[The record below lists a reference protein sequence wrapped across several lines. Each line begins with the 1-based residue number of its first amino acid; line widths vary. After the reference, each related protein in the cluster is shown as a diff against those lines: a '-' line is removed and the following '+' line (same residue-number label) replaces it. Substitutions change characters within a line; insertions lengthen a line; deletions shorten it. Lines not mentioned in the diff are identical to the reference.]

1 MFLVSD
7 PPGVWRRGQK
17 LPGINHTASGA
28 TEIAALSLGWIVM
41 KVIGTGG
48 VGQAGGSAKARPA
61 GGAGFRLPGVGQAS
75 GPTQVSGASGV
86 TGVFGV
92 EALLAMQDVGG
103 PLERRRKAV
112 RRATGLLDV
121 LDDIKIALLDGDLG
135 PADLDRLG
143 RALREERGGTDDPA
157 LEAVLDEI
165 ELRAAVEMAKLDQ
178 ARRAA

>member
-1 MFLVSD
+1 
-7 PPGVWRRGQK
+7 
-17 LPGINHTASGA
+17 
-28 TEIAALSLGWIVM
+28 M

-48 VGQAGGSAKARPA
+48 VGQAGGSARARPA
-61 GGAGFRLPGVGQAS
+61 GGAGFRLPGVGESA
-75 GPTQVSGASGV
+75 GPAQVAGTAGV
-86 TGVFGV
+86 AGVFGV

-112 RRATGLLDV
+112 RRASRLLDV
-121 LDDIKIALLDGDLG
+121 LDGVKIALLDGALG
-135 PADLDRLG
+135 AADLDRLA
-143 RALREERGGTDDPA
+143 RALREERGSTDDPA